1 MYQKGQ
7 RVVVRTDINEKVML
21 VEDII
26 ATEEGQ
32 QLKLKDPVTGV
43 TQMVNPVEDN
53 IVEQLED

>member
-7 RVVVRTDINEKVML
+7 RVVVRAGDNERVML

-26 ATEEGQ
+26 ATDDGQ
-32 QLKLKDPVTGV
+32 QLKLKDPITGL

>member
-7 RVVVRTDINEKVML
+7 RVVVRTEDREQVML

-26 ATEEGQ
+26 ATDDGQ
-32 QLKLKDPVTGV
+32 RLKLKDVATGL